1 MLQLSGLQEEL
12 NEAKQAMLES
22 EKKLKFKEETAA
34 AAMSTRD
41 AAIKSLRLANMRA
54 SRLGEKVEELSR
66 DHEESDTREDSRNG
80 SRQRYVL
87 VSFLTCFFR
96 HDVMLYRLI
105 RIVTGLVIG
114 F

>member
-1 MLQLSGLQEEL
+1 MSGLQEEL

-54 SRLGEKVEELSR
+54 SRLGERVEELSR
-66 DHEESDTREDSRNG
+66 HLEESDTREDSRNG

-87 VSFLTCFFR
+87 VSFLTCVFR

-105 RIVTGLVIG
+105 RIVTDLVIG